1 MFGHKIHRKL
11 FILFLII
18 LSIGLSMG
26 KLLMSISMIGLS
38 VNWLIEGGFNKKWQL
53 NKIRGYFPL
62 ILSGLFIV
70 EILWLVNAN
79 DISSGLSSIRI
90 KLPLLVLP
98 IVLGTS
104 TKLNSKELKT
114 ITVSFILGLILSS
127 IIAYLVDIGFVDKK
141 TITST
146 SRDISIFMSHIR
158 YSLVLSFSIFLI
170 LSLMINKQINN
181 WLGLFLVLWFG
192 ALIYKMSSM
201 TAFLGLFFGLGIFL
215 ISIIRY
221 SKKKKIMGIT
231 LISLTTLTVLS
242 LNTIITDHYKLKETG
257 KTSDLPQFSKA
268 GEKYLHLNNNTLE
281 NGYYVWKNIAVKE
294 VTTQW
299 NKRSK
304 IPFTAKDQKGQ
315 SIKNTL
321 YRYLTSKGLKKDK
334 EGVDKLSPADIK
346 AIQGGNT
353 SFVQYNQISKRI
365 RGLLFE
371 IDNFRKTNNPNNHS
385 LTQRILYWKI
395 GIEIFKKHFLIGV
408 GTGNSKVIYKE
419 FYKINK
425 TILSKKN
432 QRYAHNQFL
441 TQLINLGLIGFTL
454 WLLILTIPTIQLM
467 KLKDPLF
474 LSFICLMF
482 IAFLSDDM
490 LERQAGVTIFSSVFY
505 LLIFL
510 NKEENIK
517 ELFFLKKNSK

>member
-62 ILSGLFIV
+62 IFSGLFIV

-79 DISSGLSSIRI
+79 DISSGLNSIRI

-104 TKLNSKELKT
+104 NKLNSKELKT
-114 ITVSFILGLILSS
+114 ITVSFILGLILST
-127 IIAYLVDIGFVDKK
+127 IIAYLVDIGFIDKK

-231 LISLTTLTVLS
+231 LISLTTLTILS
-242 LNTIITDHYKLKETG
+242 LNTIITDHYKLKET
-257 KTSDLPQFSKA
+257 SQR
-268 GEKYLHLNNNTLE
+268 N
-281 NGYYVWKNIAVKE
+281 
-294 VTTQW
+294 
-299 NKRSK
+299 
-304 IPFTAKDQKGQ
+304 
-315 SIKNTL
+315 
-321 YRYLTSKGLKKDK
+321 
-334 EGVDKLSPADIK
+334 
-346 AIQGGNT
+346 
-353 SFVQYNQISKRI
+353 
-365 RGLLFE
+365 LF
-371 IDNFRKTNNPNNHS
+371 K
-385 LTQRILYWKI
+385 
-395 GIEIFKKHFLIGV
+395 
-408 GTGNSKVIYKE
+408 
-419 FYKINK
+419 
-425 TILSKKN
+425 
-432 QRYAHNQFL
+432 
-441 TQLINLGLIGFTL
+441 
-454 WLLILTIPTIQLM
+454 
-467 KLKDPLF
+467 
-474 LSFICLMF
+474 
-482 IAFLSDDM
+482 
-490 LERQAGVTIFSSVFY
+490 
-505 LLIFL
+505 
-510 NKEENIK
+510 
-517 ELFFLKKNSK
+517 